1 MPTTLAEQRATL
13 LGSANTIVAAAKAAN
28 RPMTD
33 SEATEV
39 EGFLSQIEELDQR
52 AERVKRSTAI
62 WEGISR
68 LDHPGLDDDPDDDRT
83 WSSGPTKHLALTSS
97 ERRGAASKLAQTML
111 TKGLTVVGDA
121 ITDIPVAGPIP
132 QGRIPTT
139 ILDVLPVVVQSGP
152 VFRYL
157 RQSSRVFNAA
167 VVAPGAPKPESNV
180 GVTSVDMALR
190 VIAHVASGI
199 NAYDMLDSPALS
211 RWLGDEM
218 LYGLGLAVEKEVL
231 LGDGT
236 TGHLQGILSHSGIQ
250 TQAAG
255 PDVVT
260 TIRSSIT
267 KLQSLGY
274 QPGAVILHPTNWEKA
289 NITRAATSGVFDF
302 APGAPVDAAAQRLW
316 GVPVVLS
323 PTITVNVGVVLD
335 TATVAV
341 NTDTQGVRVQWSEF
355 DADDFVKNL
364 LKVRAEGRFGVSVY
378 QPTGV
383 VKATLPA

>member
-1 MPTTLAEQRATL
+1 MATITEQRTTLLDQ
-13 LGSANTIVAAAKAAN
+13 ANTIVNAAKAAN

-33 SEATEV
+33 TEATEV
-39 EGFLSQIEELDQR
+39 EGFLSQIEDLDRR
-52 AERVKRSTAI
+52 AALAKRTNAI
-62 WEGISR
+62 FEGITR
-68 LDHPGLDDDPDDDRT
+68 LDHPGIDDDPEDDRT
-83 WSSGPTKHLALTSS
+83 RSSGTTKHLALTSS
-97 ERRGAASKLAQTML
+97 ARRGAASKLAKTML

-121 ITDIPVAGPIP
+121 LTDIPVAGPIP
-132 QGRIPTT
+132 QGRIATS
-139 ILDVLPVVVQSGP
+139 ILDLLPVVVQDSP

-157 RQSSRVFNAA
+157 RQTARTFSATIVP
-167 VVAPGAPKPESNV
+167 PGGSKPESNV
-180 GVTSVDMALR
+180 GVTSVDGKLQ

-199 NAYDMLDSPALS
+199 NSYDMLDSPALS
-211 RWLGDEM
+211 QWLSDEM
-218 LYGLGLAVEKEVL
+218 IYGLGLAVEKEVL

-236 TGHLQGILSHSGIQ
+236 TGHLTGILNTSGIQ

-267 KLQSLGY
+267 KLQALGY

-289 NITRAATSGVFDF
+289 NITRASTSGVFDF

-323 PTITVNVGVVLD
+323 PTITVNVGAVLD
-335 TATVAV
+335 TGTVAV
-341 NTDTQGVRVQWSEF
+341 NTDTQGVRLQWSEF

-378 QPTGV
+378 QPSGV